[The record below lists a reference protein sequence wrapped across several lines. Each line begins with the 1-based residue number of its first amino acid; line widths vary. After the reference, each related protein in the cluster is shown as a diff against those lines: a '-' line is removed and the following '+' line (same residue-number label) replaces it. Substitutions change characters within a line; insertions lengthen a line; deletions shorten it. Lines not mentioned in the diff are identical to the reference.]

1 MPWFSSNDLRMAKK
15 TTIKATILI
24 AIFSLFLEISSKTL
38 LNYLIFLAL
47 LYVTLFIY
55 ILWKI
60 SQKIEISE
68 DHITIRNPLSSRT
81 IKLSN
86 VIEVFTNRGMM
97 QKRFGLA
104 STYIITKNKN
114 YLIKD
119 IEFNGNLMKELEKF
133 AGDKYVK

>member
-1 MPWFSSNDLRMAKK
+1 MLGFSSNDLRMAKK

-38 LNYLIFLAL
+38 LNYFIFLAL

-68 DHITIRNPLSSRT
+68 DHITIRNPLSNRI

-97 QKRFGLA
+97 QRRFGLA

-119 IEFNGNLMKELEKF
+119 IEFNGNLMKDLEEF
-133 AGDKYVK
+133 ARDKYVK